1 MVVEK
6 EEEEEE
12 QEQEEEEQEE
22 EQEQEGHIGTCS
34 LVAIPPRSCA
44 CFSTRIRIASS
55 AMNIRVVPARHL
67 AGSRCAVRIWSAPSR
82 QRECVWEGWEGAEA
96 PAGRG
101 GSTQREGE
109 EGQKHL
115 DRRVAVV
122 GGGVD
127 DALVEGEQQLVE
139 VGRDLLEG
147 DAHRE
152 ARAPDPHLGGGN
164 SEQARPHMRPMSMSC
179 GGGGTATAGAGAAMR
194 LWQQGGAMCREG
206 PCAELHMVGDDFHG
220 GIRTV
225 SMTPR

>member
-115 DRRVAVV
+115 DRRVAVG

-152 ARAPDPHLGGGN
+152 ARAPDPHRLHDACTGWPNAAEPVSGGVRI
-164 SEQARPHMRPMSMSC
+164 SAR
-179 GGGGTATAGAGAAMR
+179 R
-194 LWQQGGAMCREG
+194 LQKIDA
-206 PCAELHMVGDDFHG
+206 V
-220 GIRTV
+220 
-225 SMTPR
+225 

>member
-1 MVVEK
+1 MRQER
-6 EEEEEE
+6 EEERRHETRDESTARE
-12 QEQEEEEQEE
+12 SRRRRRRRRRR
-22 EQEQEGHIGTCS
+22 GRGTCS

-115 DRRVAVV
+115 DRRVAVG

-152 ARAPDPHLGGGN
+152 ARAPDPHRLHDACTGWPNAAEPVSGGVRI
-164 SEQARPHMRPMSMSC
+164 SAR
-179 GGGGTATAGAGAAMR
+179 R
-194 LWQQGGAMCREG
+194 LQKIDA
-206 PCAELHMVGDDFHG
+206 V
-220 GIRTV
+220 
-225 SMTPR
+225 